1 MRELLRVLLC
11 VMKCMR
17 THNTAVDRLNMFY
30 VTVPDKIY
38 TFIAETGRVGPGVPL
53 KPLITPNYG
62 EEETSAGQETIR
74 DLWSLNNM
82 FSVEDENMN
91 CVLCTTFLSLL
102 PKDEVKGFQQTGNF
116 VKASRHCSRR
126 PKKVWCSWCSQM
138 NQWIN
143 KRWWNPSS
151 PR

>member
-1 MRELLRVLLC
+1 
-11 VMKCMR
+11 MKCAR
-17 THNTAVDRLNMFY
+17 AHNINYNRLNMFY
-30 VTVPDKIY
+30 VTVPATIY
-38 TFIAETGRVGPGVPL
+38 TIIAGSSQRHPGVPV
-53 KPLITPNYG
+53 KPPTTPDYG
-62 EEETSAGQETIR
+62 MEETSAGQNTIR

-91 CVLCTTFLSLL
+91 CVLCTTFLSIL
-102 PKDEVKGFQQTGNF
+102 PKDEVKGFQQTGNL

-126 PKKVWCSWCSQM
+126 PKKVWCSRCSQM